1 MLRPLMKVVNGA
13 NADQQELMERA
24 TSVIH
29 TSIEERMDQTTYI
42 KAYGR
47 LQDEVREA
55 RWGEA

>member
-1 MLRPLMKVVNGA
+1 MKVVNGA
-13 NADQQELMERA
+13 NANQQELVERA

-29 TSIEERMDQTTYI
+29 TSIEERMDPTTYI
-42 KAYGR
+42 KAYGG